1 MPSISRIRGIYDAD
15 PTHAPYYWNLVSDCD
30 DPTGCMLCLV
40 RDDGSIAYRILEIK
54 DGTLYRYPL
63 PKDAAGELGLKT
75 TFDNYIAGVYDR

>member
-1 MPSISRIRGIYDAD
+1 MSRITRIRGIYNTA
-15 PTHAPYYWNLVSDCD
+15 PTQAPYYWNLVPTG

-40 RDDGSIAYRILEIK
+40 RDDGSIVHRILEIR

-63 PKDAAGELGLKT
+63 PEDAACELGLKT